1 MLNFL
6 AFVNKLLLFLDPEL
20 FKSKEIALLL
30 GDLIISIN
38 TMTKVW
44 H

>member
-6 AFVNKLLLFLDPEL
+6 AFMKKSLLFLDPEL
-20 FKSKEIALLL
+20 FKNKEIALLL
-30 GDLIISIN
+30 GDLIISAN